1 MRVRKSM
8 GDIDDTEFITFVDKN
23 CMTGIPI
30 GPPINTL
37 QDIVD
42 IFLTELKKVLELNNF
57 EVLLDKLKYG
67 NSWHIHT
74 HTLEQI
80 LIGNSNSVYY
90 VCNHCK

>member
-1 MRVRKSM
+1 MNNVYNRTFIASSEIFSGFKI
-8 GDIDDTEFITFVDKN
+8 DIDIRR
-23 CMTGIPI
+23 
-30 GPPINTL
+30 INTL

-80 LIGNSNSVYY
+80 LIGNLNSVYY

>member
-1 MRVRKSM
+1 MNNVYNRTFIASSEIFSGFKI
-8 GDIDDTEFITFVDKN
+8 DIDIRT
-23 CMTGIPI
+23 
-30 GPPINTL
+30 INNL

-42 IFLTELKKVLELNNF
+42 IFLKKLKKVLELNNF

>member
-1 MRVRKSM
+1 MNNVYNRTFIASSEYFSGFEVKI
-8 GDIDDTEFITFVDKN
+8 DIRR
-23 CMTGIPI
+23 
-30 GPPINTL
+30 INTL

>member
-1 MRVRKSM
+1 MNNVYNRTFIASSEIFSGFKINI
-8 GDIDDTEFITFVDKN
+8 DIRT
-23 CMTGIPI
+23 
-30 GPPINTL
+30 INNL

-42 IFLTELKKVLELNNF
+42 IFLIKLKRVLELNNF

-80 LIGNSNSVYY
+80 LIGDSNSVYY

>member
-1 MRVRKSM
+1 MDNVYNRTFIASSEIFSGFKINI
-8 GDIDDTEFITFVDKN
+8 DIRT
-23 CMTGIPI
+23 
-30 GPPINTL
+30 INNL

-42 IFLTELKKVLELNNF
+42 IFLIKLKKVLELNNF

-80 LIGNSNSVYY
+80 LIGDSNSVYY

>member
-1 MRVRKSM
+1 MNNVYNRTFIASSEIFSGFKINI
-8 GDIDDTEFITFVDKN
+8 DIRT
-23 CMTGIPI
+23 
-30 GPPINTL
+30 INNL

-42 IFLTELKKVLELNNF
+42 IFLIKLKKVLELNNF

-80 LIGNSNSVYY
+80 LIGDSNSVYY

>member
-1 MRVRKSM
+1 MENVYNRTFIASSEIFSGFKI
-8 GDIDDTEFITFVDKN
+8 DIDIRL
-23 CMTGIPI
+23 
-30 GPPINTL
+30 INNL
-37 QDIVD
+37 KDIVD
-42 IFLTELKKVLELNNF
+42 IFLKKLKKVLELNNF

>member
-1 MRVRKSM
+1 MNNVYNRTFIASSEIFSGFKI
-8 GDIDDTEFITFVDKN
+8 DIDIRR
-23 CMTGIPI
+23 
-30 GPPINTL
+30 INTL
-37 QDIVD
+37 HDIVD

>member
-1 MRVRKSM
+1 MNNVYNRTFIASSEVFSGFKINI
-8 GDIDDTEFITFVDKN
+8 DIRT
-23 CMTGIPI
+23 
-30 GPPINTL
+30 INNL

-42 IFLTELKKVLELNNF
+42 IFLIKLKKVLELNNF

-80 LIGNSNSVYY
+80 LIGDSNSVYY

>member
-1 MRVRKSM
+1 MSETYNRTFIASSEYFSGFKVQI
-8 GDIDDTEFITFVDKN
+8 DIRR
-23 CMTGIPI
+23 
-30 GPPINTL
+30 INTL
-37 QDIVD
+37 QDIVN
-42 IFLTELKKVLELNNF
+42 IFLIELKKVLELNNF

>member
-1 MRVRKSM
+1 MSEIYNRTFIASSEYFSGFKVQI
-8 GDIDDTEFITFVDKN
+8 DIRR
-23 CMTGIPI
+23 
-30 GPPINTL
+30 INTL

-74 HTLEQI
+74 HTLEQ
-80 LIGNSNSVYY
+80 LLLGNSNSVYY

>member
-1 MRVRKSM
+1 MNNVYNRTFIASSEIFSGFKI
-8 GDIDDTEFITFVDKN
+8 DIDIRT
-23 CMTGIPI
+23 
-30 GPPINTL
+30 INNL

-42 IFLTELKKVLELNNF
+42 IFLTELKKILELNNF

-74 HTLEQI
+74 HTLEEI

>member
-1 MRVRKSM
+1 MNNVYNRTFIASSEIFSGFKINI
-8 GDIDDTEFITFVDKN
+8 DIRT
-23 CMTGIPI
+23 
-30 GPPINTL
+30 INNL

-42 IFLTELKKVLELNNF
+42 IFLIKLKKVLELNNF

-80 LIGNSNSVYY
+80 LIGDYNSVYY

>member
-1 MRVRKSM
+1 MSETYNRTFIASSEYFSGFKVQI
-8 GDIDDTEFITFVDKN
+8 DIRR
-23 CMTGIPI
+23 
-30 GPPINTL
+30 INTL

>member
-1 MRVRKSM
+1 MNNVYNRTFIASSEIFSGFKI
-8 GDIDDTEFITFVDKN
+8 DIDIRT
-23 CMTGIPI
+23 
-30 GPPINTL
+30 INNL

-42 IFLTELKKVLELNNF
+42 IFLIKLKKVLELNNF

-80 LIGNSNSVYY
+80 LIGDSNSVYY

>member
-1 MRVRKSM
+1 MSEIYNRTFIASSEYFSGFKVQI
-8 GDIDDTEFITFVDKN
+8 DIRR
-23 CMTGIPI
+23 
-30 GPPINTL
+30 INTL

>member
-1 MRVRKSM
+1 MSEIYNRTFIASSENFSGFKVQI
-8 GDIDDTEFITFVDKN
+8 DIRR
-23 CMTGIPI
+23 
-30 GPPINTL
+30 INTL

-42 IFLTELKKVLELNNF
+42 IFLRELTSILKIHNF
-57 EVLLDKLKYG
+57 EVLMDKLKYG

-80 LIGNSNSVYY
+80 LIGDSNSVYY

>member
-1 MRVRKSM
+1 MNNVYNRTFIASSEIFSGFKVQI
-8 GDIDDTEFITFVDKN
+8 DIRR
-23 CMTGIPI
+23 
-30 GPPINTL
+30 INTL

>member
-1 MRVRKSM
+1 MDNPYKRTFIASSEIFSGFKVSI
-8 GDIDDTEFITFVDKN
+8 DIRR
-23 CMTGIPI
+23 
-30 GPPINTL
+30 INQL
-37 QDIVD
+37 DDIVN
-42 IFLTELKKVLELNNF
+42 IFLRELKSILKVHNF